1 MSSARRGR
9 PALGEFVALMALMT
23 SLTALAIDAMLPAL
37 AEIGNDLGA
46 PTDNSRQLV
55 VSALFLGMATA
66 QIFYGPLA
74 DRYGRKPPIYAS
86 LAIFIGGSLISIV
99 ATDFNTM
106 LAGRFLQGVG
116 SAGPRIVT
124 MAIVRDQ
131 YKGDA
136 MARVMSLIMAVFIL
150 VPTLAPAI
158 GQGILLVANWR
169 MIFVVLLLQ
178 ALLALAWFSWRQP
191 ETLSRD
197 RRLPLTPK
205 AISTAALEVCRNR
218 IAFGYT
224 LTGGLVFGAFIGFL
238 ISVQQILQE
247 QYALGELFP
256 LYFAALA
263 LTIGSAS
270 YLNAK
275 LVMRYGMRLMS
286 NRALLILCVLSFGYW
301 LFAYAAAGQPSLWS
315 LMAFF
320 MAAFGCIGILLGNL
334 NTLAMESLGHIAGMA
349 AAVIGSLTTLISL
362 LLGTLIGQRYDGTVL
377 PLVAGFAL
385 LSAAAIIAV
394 RWTEAGRRTDPA
406 GQLRR

>member
-1 MSSARRGR
+1 
-9 PALGEFVALMALMT
+9 MALMT

-86 LAIFIGGSLISIV
+86 LAVFIGGSLISIV
-99 ATDFNTM
+99 AADFNTM

-158 GQGILLVANWR
+158 GQGILLVAHWR

-178 ALLALAWFSWRQP
+178 ALLALVWFGWRQP

-197 RRLPLTPK
+197 RRVPLTPK
-205 AISTAALEVCRNR
+205 AISAAALEVCRNR

-263 LTIGSAS
+263 LTIGGAS
-270 YLNAK
+270 YFNAK

-286 NRALLILCVLSFGYW
+286 NRALLILCILSFGYW
-301 LFAYAAAGQPSLWS
+301 LFAYAAAGQPPLWS

-385 LSAAAIIAV
+385 LSAAAIVAV
-394 RWTEAGRRTDPA
+394 RWTEAGRRTDPV
-406 GQLRR
+406 GRPRR